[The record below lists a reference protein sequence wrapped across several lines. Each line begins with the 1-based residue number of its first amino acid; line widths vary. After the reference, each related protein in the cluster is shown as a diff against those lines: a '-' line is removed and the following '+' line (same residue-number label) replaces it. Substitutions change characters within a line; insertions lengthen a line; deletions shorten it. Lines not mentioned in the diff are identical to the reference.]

1 MATRSKKPTSKPKKA
16 TRGKAPATEQP
27 DDVLAGYDDKGRP
40 QWEPGPEEGSLSG
53 EPSDDDEVPFPSGDS
68 DAWDDDVPVVTAE
81 DLDEAEQSLAEK
93 DAATTSAPLRM
104 HPIVASIVE
113 SDPDRYQPMDD
124 YDDERPRCES
134 LPVKLTEEELHSL
147 GDEIS
152 ELVEKL
158 RRTEE
163 ENKQIRKQLGQAE
176 AMLKNEI
183 HGKNAV
189 KRDGKE
195 MRKVPVQSVGN
206 LKSNRRETYRLD
218 TGERVDALSRALSF
232 SEIQDLSQMGLPG
245 IPTSRGGR
253 KA

>member
-1 MATRSKKPTSKPKKA
+1 MATKN
-16 TRGKAPATEQP
+16 GKAAKPGKAKSRKASTAPIAVGEVDGAPAYG
-27 DDVLAGYDDKGRP
+27 DVDARELLD
-40 QWEPGPEEGSLSG
+40 GPYI
-53 EPSDDDEVPFPSGDS
+53 DMT
-68 DAWDDDVPVVTAE
+68 DVPVVTAE
-81 DLDEAEQSLAEK
+81 DLDEAERALAEK